1 MICTGVMR
9 TVRVP
14 ASSANLGP
22 GFDTLGLAL
31 DIYLECSFAASDRLL
46 IEVSGRDA
54 ASISTDETNLIWQT
68 MAAYGATPV
77 HLKIHN
83 EIPLGKGL
91 GSSAAAITAGV
102 VMASEL
108 LGWKWTPAQVLDET
122 ARLEGHPDNVAAC
135 TFGGVTASAFGE
147 DGRAHAVR
155 MNLPPGIGLAVV
167 TPDFV
172 LPTKTARAALPEC
185 YPRADAIFN
194 LQRVALMVA
203 ALATGSVK
211 DFAASLGD
219 RLHQPYRASLVPGLT
234 EILALREPGLLGCVL
249 SGAGPSVLVFFEEGA
264 YGCCSRVVETFAAHG
279 QTAEI
284 LHAKIPSAG
293 YELL

>member
-1 MICTGVMR
+1 MKTL
-9 TVRVP
+9 RVP

-31 DIYLECSFAASDRLL
+31 DIYLECRFALSDALQ

-54 ASISTDETNLIWQT
+54 AYIAADSTNLIWQT
-68 MAAYGATPV
+68 MAAYGAPPV

-108 LGWKWTPAQVLDET
+108 LDWKWTRAQVLDET

-135 TFGGVTASAFGE
+135 TLGGVIASAYDA
-147 DGRAHAVR
+147 DGRAHALR
-155 MNLPPGIGLAVV
+155 LDLPAGIGLAVV

-172 LPTKTARAALPEC
+172 LPTKMARAALPEC
-185 YPRADAIFN
+185 YPRADVIFN
-194 LQRVALMVA
+194 LQRTALMVA
-203 ALATGSVK
+203 ALATGSVA

-219 RLHQPYRASLVPGLT
+219 RLHQPYRSSLVPGLT

-249 SGAGPSVLVFFEEGA
+249 SGAGPSVLVFFEDGA
-264 YGCCSRVVETFAAHG
+264 HDCCKRVAETFAAHG
-279 QTAEI
+279 QKTEI
-284 LHAKIPSAG
+284 LRAG
-293 YELL
+293 IAAEGYGLL